1 MPFSVNDS
9 FLYIISGIIVA
20 FVIAQS
26 VFFLVKAL
34 NRAKYLQISSSVVR
48 KTILSSALFS
58 IAPAISILVGVITLS
73 KFIGLPFPWLR
84 LSVLGAVTYELPA
97 ATIAAQT
104 MGASVKETITD
115 PQVFSTIA
123 WTMTLGIISGIVLIL
138 FGLKRIQRGVHSIT
152 KKDKRW
158 GEIVM
163 DSLFLGMV
171 SALVGMLLADI
182 RIGLPG
188 FVPIVVALASAAL
201 MGVCGIL
208 IKVCKLSWL
217 EQYAL
222 PLCMLFAMAL
232 SLPITAMMS

>member
-9 FLYIISGIIVA
+9 FLYILSGIIVV
-20 FVIAQS
+20 FVVAQS
-26 VFFLVKAL
+26 VFFMVKARK
-34 NRAKYLQISSSVVR
+34 RAIQLGISSATVR

-58 IAPAISILVGVITLS
+58 VAPAISILVGVITLS
-73 KFIGLPFPWLR
+73 NFLGLPFPWLR

-97 ATIAAQT
+97 ASIAAAT

-138 FGLKRIQRGVHSIT
+138 FGLKRIRSGMRSIT
-152 KKDKRW
+152 GKDKRW
-158 GEIVM
+158 GVIVM

-171 SALVGMLLADI
+171 SAFVGMLFADI
-182 RIGLPG
+182 RTGLPG
-188 FVPIVVALASAAL
+188 FIPIVVALISALL
-201 MGVCGIL
+201 MAVCGLL
-208 IKVCKLSWL
+208 IKVCKMTWL

-222 PLCMLFAMAL
+222 PLCMLCAMAL
-232 SLPITAMMS
+232 SIPVTALMA

>member
-9 FLYIISGIIVA
+9 FLFILSGIIVA

-26 VFFLVKAL
+26 IFFLVKAIKRSKQL
-34 NRAKYLQISSSVVR
+34 HIDGSVVR

-97 ATIAAQT
+97 ATIAATT

-123 WTMTLGIISGIVLIL
+123 WTMTLGIISGLVLIL
-138 FGLKRIQRGVHSIT
+138 FGLKRIQRGMNTIT

-163 DSLFLGMV
+163 DSLFLGMI
-171 SALVGMLLADI
+171 SAFVGMLFTDI
-182 RIGLPG
+182 RSGLPG
-188 FVPIVVALASAAL
+188 FIPIVVALASAAL

-208 IKVCKLSWL
+208 IKVCKWSWL

-222 PLCMLFAMAL
+222 PLCMLCAMAL
-232 SLPITAMMS
+232 SLPITAIMA

>member
-1 MPFSVNDS
+1 MSFSVNDP

-20 FVIAQS
+20 FVVAQS
-26 VFFLVKAL
+26 IFFMIKASK
-34 NRAKYLQISSSVVR
+34 RAVQLGISGATVR

-73 KFIGLPFPWLR
+73 NFIGLPFPWLR

-97 ATIAAQT
+97 ATIAAGA

-123 WTMTLGIISGIVLIL
+123 WTMTLGIISGIVLVL
-138 FGLKRIQRGVHSIT
+138 FGLKRIQRGVRTIT
-152 KKDKRW
+152 TKDKRW

-171 SALVGMLLADI
+171 SAFVGMLFADI
-182 RIGLPG
+182 RSGLPG
-188 FVPIVVALASAAL
+188 FIPIAVAVASALL
-201 MGVCGIL
+201 MAVCGIL
-208 IKVCKLSWL
+208 IKVCKMTWL

-222 PLCMLFAMAL
+222 TLSLLCAMAL
-232 SLPITAMMS
+232 SIPITARMP